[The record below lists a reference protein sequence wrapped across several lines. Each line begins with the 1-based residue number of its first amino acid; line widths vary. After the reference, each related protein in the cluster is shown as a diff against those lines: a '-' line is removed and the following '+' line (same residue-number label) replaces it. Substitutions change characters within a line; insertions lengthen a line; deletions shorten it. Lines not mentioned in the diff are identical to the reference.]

1 MSEFAVPAV
10 RARAGRRLLWLLC
23 AMYFLFYIDRV
34 NIATAATSISR
45 DLGLNATQLGLAFS
59 AFAYPYAFFQ
69 VFGGWFGDHVGA
81 RRTLLGCGI
90 VVAATTIATGLAGGL
105 ASLFAVRLALGF
117 GEGAAFPTATR
128 AMAAWLPRESWGYA
142 QGVTHSAARLG
153 NAITPPII
161 SALILALS
169 WRASF
174 VIVGTAS
181 LAWVVAWMALLP
193 AGPDARAERRA
204 ERAIQS
210 TPWPALF
217 RRILPVTAV
226 DFCYGWMLWL
236 FLNWLPS
243 FFQNA
248 YHQNLKSS
256 AIFSAGVFV
265 GGVLGDTAGGVLSDA
280 VLRRTGSRQR
290 ARGWVIA
297 GAMLASFVFMLPLL
311 RPLGVGAAA
320 ISLGLAFFA
329 LEFVVAPIWGVPMDI
344 APDHAGKASGL
355 MNLGFGIA
363 GIVSPVVVG
372 AIIDATGDWTL
383 PFLLSMVLLLLGAA
397 LALRLRP
404 DRPLEA
410 AGLARTQPSPLA

>member
-1 MSEFAVPAV
+1 
-10 RARAGRRLLWLLC
+10 
-23 AMYFLFYIDRV
+23 
-34 NIATAATSISR
+34 

-193 AGPDARAERRA
+193 AGPDARGTPRRA
-204 ERAIQS
+204 RHPVHALASAVPAHPAGHRGGFLLRLDALAVSQLAAEFLPERLPPRLRNRAGRSAGLRTARRRLSRPGLVRAIRAVKS
-210 TPWPALF
+210 LIYDWPS
-217 RRILPVTAV
+217 
-226 DFCYGWMLWL
+226 W
-236 FLNWLPS
+236 
-243 FFQNA
+243 
-248 YHQNLKSS
+248 
-256 AIFSAGVFV
+256 
-265 GGVLGDTAGGVLSDA
+265 
-280 VLRRTGSRQR
+280 
-290 ARGWVIA
+290 
-297 GAMLASFVFMLPLL
+297 
-311 RPLGVGAAA
+311 
-320 ISLGLAFFA
+320 
-329 LEFVVAPIWGVPMDI
+329 
-344 APDHAGKASGL
+344 
-355 MNLGFGIA
+355 
-363 GIVSPVVVG
+363 
-372 AIIDATGDWTL
+372 
-383 PFLLSMVLLLLGAA
+383 
-397 LALRLRP
+397 
-404 DRPLEA
+404 
-410 AGLARTQPSPLA
+410 